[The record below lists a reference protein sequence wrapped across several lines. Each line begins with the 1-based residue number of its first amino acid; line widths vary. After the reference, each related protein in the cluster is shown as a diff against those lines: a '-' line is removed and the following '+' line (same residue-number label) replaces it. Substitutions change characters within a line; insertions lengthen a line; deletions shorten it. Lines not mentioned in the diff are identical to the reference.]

1 MLIIPS
7 ININLEK
14 SKLDSDFNL
23 ILIMMN
29 KFKKIF

>member
-14 SKLDSDFNL
+14 NKLDSDFNL